1 MGDLWFQLLAHS
13 EADRT
18 RLNGEIAGKMVA
30 EDIIGYETMLTVTPD
45 DVELHDDVAV
55 LYLGMGKPLDAV
67 RHFRASAARRP
78 DAAPARYNL
87 GTALT
92 MAGQLDEAARELERA
107 VALDPG
113 YGVAYANLG
122 SVLLQQGRV
131 AQAITRL
138 EKAVALSPGN
148 AEALNSLSAAYAV
161 SGDTAR
167 ALDTIDRALALQP
180 PPALQRVLRQRRELL
195 TRPR

>member
-1 MGDLWFQLLAHS
+1 
-13 EADRT
+13 
-18 RLNGEIAGKMVA
+18 
-30 EDIIGYETMLTVTPD
+30 
-45 DVELHDDVAV
+45 
-55 LYLGMGKPLDAV
+55 
-67 RHFRASAARRP
+67 
-78 DAAPARYNL
+78 
-87 GTALT
+87 
-92 MAGQLDEAARELERA
+92 
-107 VALDPG
+107 
-113 YGVAYANLG
+113 
-122 SVLLQQGRV
+122 V

-180 PPALQRVLRQRRELL
+180 PPGLQRVLRQRRELL